1 MATTTV
7 AALKTL
13 VQEQA
18 ETIADLKT
26 KLAAAESGKKS
37 EESTKMTYYKENQ
50 ELLKTIEQAHDL
62 MDAQAGVLPREVTRK
77 NSWGGEEKDKQDLIV
92 RMASWIGACASGLRS
107 TNV

>member
-1 MATTTV
+1 MAATTV

-18 ETIADLKT
+18 ETIADLKA
-26 KLAAAESGKKS
+26 KLVSSETNRKS
-37 EESTKMTYYKENQ
+37 EESSKMNYYKENQ

-77 NSWGGEEKDKQDLIV
+77 NSWGGEEKDTQNLIV